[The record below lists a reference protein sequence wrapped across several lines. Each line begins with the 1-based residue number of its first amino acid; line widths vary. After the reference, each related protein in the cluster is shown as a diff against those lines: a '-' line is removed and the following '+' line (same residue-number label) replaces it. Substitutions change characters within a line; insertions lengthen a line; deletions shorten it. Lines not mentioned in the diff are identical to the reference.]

1 MRPIRI
7 VVADDDDEMRA
18 LVRLLVRPIA
28 ADIRDARS
36 GWELLAVLADE
47 GPFDLVITDVR
58 MPAPSGVHVVT
69 MAWAAGLSTPFLVIT
84 AFPDDGVRHAVDRQ
98 ARTLLLGKPFDRAEL
113 LDAVA
118 RLLPDSDCQPDL

>member
-1 MRPIRI
+1 MGPFRI

-18 LVRLLVRPIA
+18 LVRMLVRPITGEV
-28 ADIRDARS
+28 RDARS

-69 MAWAAGLSTPFLVIT
+69 MARAAGLATPFLVIT
-84 AFPDDGVRHAVDRQ
+84 AFPDDAVRRAVDGQ
-98 ARTLLLGKPFDRAEL
+98 KWALLLGKPFGRAEL
-113 LDAVA
+113 LAAVA
-118 RLLPDSDCQPDL
+118 ELVASSCQPDL